1 MELIIIGLLTLLLI
15 IIIAGII
22 IYVFIINKDNK
33 NKTNEI
39 DNKQHEEQLR
49 ELTNKQ
55 TEISTLLS
63 QLNTSMQ
70 EQSERSLKSL
80 SGYQLEVVKN
90 LDSKLKETNEF
101 LGKRLDLNIEKA
113 NTAYTN
119 IAERVSKIDQTKDQM
134 ITLNKSVETLNN
146 VLQDRQ
152 SRGVF
157 GEIQLYY
164 LLENAFGNNKDVFE
178 TQFTMDNRNVVDAV
192 IKAPEPV
199 GLIPID
205 SKFPLDNYRIMVDL
219 EQEALS
225 KKDAEKKFKTDVRKH
240 IDDISRKYI
249 TKDTHP
255 YAIMFIPAEA
265 VFNEISNNHQDL
277 VAHAHRQNVWLTSP
291 TSLVYILSMISSMIM
306 SNEKAD
312 NIKDILT
319 GLDKLSKDFDRVDDR
334 WNKYYATLNRSI
346 EQGRDLNI
354 SIGKIVRRF
363 KNILSQEVI
372 DDLEDLEEE
381 E

>member
-1 MELIIIGLLTLLLI
+1 MEFVIIGLLILLLI
-15 IIIAGII
+15 IIIGVVV
-22 IYVFIINKDNK
+22 YLLINNNNNSK
-33 NKTNEI
+33 NNFNEY
-39 DNKQHEEQLR
+39 DNKQNEEQLR
-49 ELTNKQ
+49 QLTNKQ

-90 LDSKLKETNEF
+90 LESKLKETNEF
-101 LGKRLDLNIEKA
+101 LGQRLDLNIEKA

-134 ITLNKSVETLNN
+134 ITLNKSVQTLNN

-164 LLENAFGNNKDVFE
+164 LLENAFGNNKEVFE
-178 TQFTMDNRNVVDAV
+178 TQFMMENRNVVDAV

-219 EQEALS
+219 EQEIAT
-225 KKDAEKKFKTDVRKH
+225 KKEAEKKFKLDVRKH

-277 VAHAHRQNVWLTSP
+277 VAHAHKQNVWLTSP
-291 TSLVYILSMISSMIM
+291 TSLVYILSMISSMII
-306 SNEKAD
+306 SNEKTD
-312 NIKDILT
+312 NIKDILI
-319 GLDKLSKDFDRVDDR
+319 GLERLSREFERLEER
-334 WNKYYATLNRSI
+334 WNKYYGTVNRSI
-346 EQGRDLNI
+346 EQGKDLNI
-354 SIGKIVRRF
+354 TFDKITRRF
-363 KNILSQEVI
+363 KKTLSQEII
-372 DDLEDLEEE
+372 DDIEDLEEE